1 MSMVFV
7 AIAVLGFI
15 SYRDLPLE
23 LFPDTEFPMVTV
35 VTTYPG
41 AGPDEIERLITDPIE
56 SGTASCNGLDEM
68 TSQSIENYSVVMLQ
82 FVYGTDVDAAAA
94 DVRDKVSAVKAQLP
108 TDAEDP
114 VVSKFSFTSTPI
126 IRIGVAGD
134 RPPRDLKTLVDER
147 VKDRLSAIPGVANV
161 TVSGGEI
168 REIQIEL
175 HQDRLKAVGLSVL
188 DVRNQ
193 LVAQNLDLPGGS
205 VDEGRREYSVRLL
218 GEFKTVDEIRD
229 VWVTTGTGARV
240 RLTSLATIKDTIA
253 DVETTSRVNGRP
265 SVSIGVQKA
274 TGANTVKVAEAI
286 RETVK
291 KLDEELPGDLSFV
304 ITRDES
310 TFTEEAL
317 HDLTTSLG
325 LGVLMAAL
333 VVWAFLRSVPATTI
347 VFLAIPTS
355 MIATFGPMKM
365 AGYSLNFMSMLGLSL
380 AVGALVDDSIVVL
393 ENIYRH
399 LSMGKSPAQ
408 AALDG
413 RMEIGLAAVSITM
426 TDVVVFVPIALM
438 KGIVGQIFRP
448 FGFTVAFAGLFSLF
462 VSFTLTPMLAARWLK
477 SGAHHGSEEEG
488 DAAERAIRKR
498 SLYVRM
504 LSVAIHPAWRW
515 PVALGTLVVLWS
527 TFALIFPKVGKEFT
541 PTQDQGMI
549 DIYLELPTG
558 VRIEETDKAVREVE
572 RLVAQLPEVESYTA
586 VAGEG
591 SASASGSHFGTVALK
606 LHDRTGWLGRL
617 RNKPGTIIEG
627 KDGKKQRV
635 SGVFET
641 VEKLRQMVRDVP
653 GADVRVEL
661 GGGRGPGGADVQVQ
675 LIGRQEDG
683 LIQVHDRVLAAMQTV
698 PELSGVS
705 TSWKPGKPE
714 VQAKIDRKRAGD
726 LGFTAAELAQAIRVA
741 VEGDTTTEYREAGV
755 EYDVRIRLR
764 EQDRLNPQ
772 DIGGILVGVRNGRPI
787 RLEDVADIRFGR
799 GPVRIDHKNRQQ
811 YVSVSG
817 NFALDTAT
825 GKPIPSNVAEA
836 AAKKV
841 VEAVALPPGIK
852 YEMGGEAE
860 FRTEAFGNMGEAMIL
875 AVILVFLLLSA
886 LYESLFYPAIIMTVV
901 PMAMVG
907 GLMVL
912 WLTGLRFGIVSIIGF
927 IMLVGMVS
935 KNSILLVDYT
945 NTMRSRGMSR
955 ADALLRSGPT
965 RFRPI
970 MMTTLS
976 LVFALAP
983 IASGLGKGAELR
995 QPLAA
1000 TVVGGMIVSTM
1011 LSLLVV
1017 PAFYSLVDDFQVYVY
1032 GRLKRFLFRLPV
1044 DEV

>member
-15 SYRDLPLE
+15 SYRGLPLE
-23 LFPDTEFPMVTV
+23 LFPDTELPVVTV

-41 AGPDEIERLITDPIE
+41 AGPDEIERLVTDPIE
-56 SGTASCNGLDEM
+56 SGTASCSGLDEM
-68 TSQSIENYSVVMLQ
+68 RSQSIENHSVVILI
-82 FVYGTDVDAAAA
+82 FVYGTDIDAAAA

-126 IRIGVAGD
+126 MRVGVAGD
-134 RPPRDLKTLVDER
+134 RPSRDLKTLVDER
-147 VKDRLSAIPGVANV
+147 VKDRLASIPGVANV
-161 TVSGGEI
+161 TVSGGEV

-175 HQDRLKAVGLSVL
+175 KQDRLRALGLSVL
-188 DVRNQ
+188 DVRSQ

-218 GEFKTVDEIRD
+218 GEFKTVDEVSD
-229 VWVTTGTGARV
+229 VWLTTGTGARV
-240 RLTSLATIKDTIA
+240 RLTSLATVRDTIA
-253 DVETTSRVNGRP
+253 DIETTSRVNGKP

-274 TGANTVKVAEAI
+274 SGANTVKVAETI

-291 KLDEELPGDLSFV
+291 ELDEELPGDLSFV

-310 TFTEEAL
+310 TFTEDAL
-317 HDLTTSLG
+317 HDLTTSLA

-333 VVWAFLRSVPATTI
+333 VVWAFLRSIPATTI

-355 MIATFGPMKM
+355 MIATFGPISM

-399 LSMGKSPAQ
+399 LSMGKTPAQ

-413 RMEIGLAAVSITM
+413 RMEIGLAAVSITL
-426 TDVVVFVPIALM
+426 TDVVVFVPIAM
-438 KGIVGQIFRP
+438 MQGIVGQIFRP
-448 FGFTVAFAGLFSLF
+448 FGFTVAFAVLFSLF

-477 SGAHHGSEEEG
+477 SGARHGGEEG
-488 DAAERAIRKR
+488 DAGETAVRKR
-498 SLYVRM
+498 SLYVRL
-504 LSVAIHPAWRW
+504 LSVAIHPGWRW
-515 PVALGTLVVLWS
+515 LVAGGTLVVLWG
-527 TFALIFPKVGKEFT
+527 TFALLFPRVGKEFT
-541 PTQDQGMI
+541 PTQDQGMV
-549 DIYLELPTG
+549 DVYLELPTG
-558 VRIEETDKAVREVE
+558 VRVEETDKAVREVE
-572 RLVAQLPEVESYTA
+572 RVVAQLPEVESYTA

-591 SASASGSHFGTVALK
+591 SSSASGSHYGMVALK

-617 RNKPGTIIEG
+617 RNKPGSIVEG

-635 SGVFET
+635 SGVFYTIER
-641 VEKLRQMVRDVP
+641 LRGMVRDVP

-683 LIQVHDRVLAAMQTV
+683 LIEVHDRVLAAMQTV

-755 EYDVRIRLR
+755 EYDVRIRLQ
-764 EQDRLNPQ
+764 EKDRLNPQ
-772 DIGGILVGVRNGRPI
+772 DIGGVLVGVRNGRPI
-787 RLEDVADIRFGR
+787 RLADVADIQFGR
-799 GPVRIDHKNRQQ
+799 GPVRIDHKDRQQ

-817 NFALDTAT
+817 NFALDEKT
-825 GKPIPSNVAEA
+825 GKPLTSDKVEA
-836 AAKKV
+836 AVKKV
-841 VEAVALPPGIK
+841 IDAISLPPGIR

-860 FRTEAFGNMGEAMIL
+860 FRTEAFGYMGEAMML

-907 GLMVL
+907 GLVVL

-955 ADALLRSGPT
+955 SDALIRSGPT

-970 MMTTLS
+970 IMTTLS

-1000 TVVGGMIVSTM
+1000 TVVGGMIVSTL

-1017 PAFYSLVDDFQVYVY
+1017 PAFYSIVDDFQVFIY
-1032 GRLKRFLFRLPV
+1032 GGLKRFLFRLPRGE
-1044 DEV
+1044 D